1 MGPLARAQPRPPTR
15 PSRRTSPP
23 TTPAPVTP
31 LALPV
36 LLLRSTSSPTLVL
49 TRTWCWRPPRL
60 TSMPPNQQ
68 PAERL
73 ARPTWAPSQAVRVPR
88 EPLCSPPR
96 RSSPTP
102 TSGPRTALPALLV
115 PRDSLA
121 PPAAPTTSSPPLK
134 PSSTLES
141 PVSTPCAPPPPR
153 PTSTPRLRTALTRT
167 PSPAPPPPTSPPSAP
182 TLALVKD
189 VLMLPV
195 SSSETR
201 DRHRSFQAWMF
212 LVCNEEKSLPKSH
225 RYYQ

>member
-1 MGPLARAQPRPPTR
+1 MGARTQPRPPTR

-73 ARPTWAPSQAVRVPR
+73 TRPTWAPSQAVKAPR
-88 EPLCSPPR
+88 EPLCLPPR

-102 TSGPRTALPALLV
+102 TSGPRTAPPARLV
-115 PRDSLA
+115 PRDSSA
-121 PPAAPTTSSPPLK
+121 PPAAPTTSSPPWK
-134 PSSTLES
+134 RSSTLES

-153 PTSTPRLRTALTRT
+153 RTSTPRLRTALTRT
-167 PSPAPPPPTSPPSAP
+167 PSPAPPRPTSPPSTP
-182 TLALVKD
+182 TLVLVKD

-212 LVCNEEKSLPKSH
+212 LVCNEKKSLPKSH

>member
-1 MGPLARAQPRPPTR
+1 MG
-15 PSRRTSPP
+15 
-23 TTPAPVTP
+23 
-31 LALPV
+31 

-73 ARPTWAPSQAVRVPR
+73 ARPTWAPSQAVKVPR

-121 PPAAPTTSSPPLK
+121 PPAAPTTSSPPWK

-141 PVSTPCAPPPPR
+141 PVSTPCAPP
-153 PTSTPRLRTALTRT
+153 
-167 PSPAPPPPTSPPSAP
+167 PPPPTSPPSAP

-189 VLMLPV
+189 VLILPV

-201 DRHRSFQAWMF
+201 DCHRSFQAWMF

>member
-1 MGPLARAQPRPPTR
+1 MG
-15 PSRRTSPP
+15 TSPP

-60 TSMPPNQQ
+60 TSTPPNQQ
-68 PAERL
+68 PAVRL
-73 ARPTWAPSQAVRVPR
+73 ARPTWAQSQAVKAPR
-88 EPLCSPPR
+88 EPHCSPPR

-102 TSGPRTALPALLV
+102 TSGPRTAPPAQLV
-115 PRDSLA
+115 PRDSSA
-121 PPAAPTTSSPPLK
+121 PPAAPTTSSPPWK
-134 PSSTLES
+134 RSSTLES
-141 PVSTPCAPPPPR
+141 PAWTPCAPP
-153 PTSTPRLRTALTRT
+153 
-167 PSPAPPPPTSPPSAP
+167 PPPPTSPPSAP

-189 VLMLPV
+189 VSMLPV

-201 DRHRSFQAWMF
+201 DRRRSFQAWMF

>member
-1 MGPLARAQPRPPTR
+1 MGRPRPPTQ

-60 TSMPPNQQ
+60 ISTPPNQQ

-73 ARPTWAPSQAVRVPR
+73 ARLTWARSQVVRVPR
-88 EPLCSPPR
+88 VPHCSPPR

-102 TSGPRTALPALLV
+102 TSVPRTAPPAQLV
-115 PRDSLA
+115 PRASSA
-121 PPAAPTTSSPPLK
+121 PPAAPTTSSPPWK
-134 PSSTLES
+134 RSSTLES
-141 PVSTPCAPPPPR
+141 PASTPCAPPPPR
-153 PTSTPRLRTALTRT
+153 RTSTPRLQTAPTRT

-189 VLMLPV
+189 VSMLPV
-195 SSSETR
+195 NSSETR

>member
-1 MGPLARAQPRPPTR
+1 MGQPRPPTR

-23 TTPAPVTP
+23 TTPASVTP

-73 ARPTWAPSQAVRVPR
+73 ARPTWAPSQAVKALR
-88 EPLCSPPR
+88 EPLCLPPW
-96 RSSPTP
+96 
-102 TSGPRTALPALLV
+102 
-115 PRDSLA
+115 
-121 PPAAPTTSSPPLK
+121 K

-153 PTSTPRLRTALTRT
+153 RTSTPRLRTALTRT

-212 LVCNEEKSLPKSH
+212 LVCNVEKSLPKSH

>member
-1 MGPLARAQPRPPTR
+1 MGARARPRPPTR

-73 ARPTWAPSQAVRVPR
+73 ARPTWAPFQVVKAPR
-88 EPLCSPPR
+88 EPLCLPPR

-102 TSGPRTALPALLV
+102 TSDLRTAPPARLV
-115 PRDSLA
+115 PRASSA
-121 PPAAPTTSSPPLK
+121 PPAAPTTFSPPWK
-134 PSSTLES
+134 PSSTPES

-201 DRHRSFQAWMF
+201 DCHRSFQAWMF

>member
-1 MGPLARAQPRPPTR
+1 MG
-15 PSRRTSPP
+15 
-23 TTPAPVTP
+23 P

-60 TSMPPNQQ
+60 TSMPPSQQ
-68 PAERL
+68 AAVRL
-73 ARPTWAPSQAVRVPR
+73 ARPTWAQSQVVKVPR
-88 EPLCSPPR
+88 EPHCLPPR

-102 TSGPRTALPALLV
+102 TSGLRTVPPARLV
-115 PRDSLA
+115 PRASSA
-121 PPAAPTTSSPPLK
+121 PPAAPTTSSPPWK

-141 PVSTPCAPPPPR
+141 LASTPC
-153 PTSTPRLRTALTRT
+153 
-167 PSPAPPPPTSPPSAP
+167 APPPPTSPPSAP
-182 TLALVKD
+182 TLAPVKD
-189 VLMLPV
+189 VSMLPV

-201 DRHRSFQAWMF
+201 NRRRSFQAWMF

>member
-1 MGPLARAQPRPPTR
+1 MGARAQPRPPTR

-23 TTPAPVTP
+23 TTPAPVTW
-31 LALPV
+31 LALHV

-73 ARPTWAPSQAVRVPR
+73 ARPTWAPSQAVKVPR

-121 PPAAPTTSSPPLK
+121 PPAAPTTSSPPWK

-167 PSPAPPPPTSPPSAP
+167 PSPAPPPPISPPSAP

-201 DRHRSFQAWMF
+201 DCHRSFQAWMF

>member
-1 MGPLARAQPRPPTR
+1 MGPLARARPRPPTR
-15 PSRRTSPP
+15 PSRCTSPP

-73 ARPTWAPSQAVRVPR
+73 ARPTWAPSQAVKAPR
-88 EPLCSPPR
+88 EPLCLPPR

-102 TSGPRTALPALLV
+102 TSGPRTAPPARLV
-115 PRDSLA
+115 PRASSA
-121 PPAAPTTSSPPLK
+121 PPAAPTTFSPPWK

-153 PTSTPRLRTALTRT
+153 PTS
-167 PSPAPPPPTSPPSAP
+167 PPSLP

>member
-1 MGPLARAQPRPPTR
+1 MGRYGCR
-15 PSRRTSPP
+15 PSRRTFPP

-49 TRTWCWRPPRL
+49 TRTWCWRPARL
-60 TSMPPNQQ
+60 TS
-68 PAERL
+68 
-73 ARPTWAPSQAVRVPR
+73 APSQAVKVPR

-102 TSGPRTALPALLV
+102 TSGPR
-115 PRDSLA
+115 
-121 PPAAPTTSSPPLK
+121 K

>member
-1 MGPLARAQPRPPTR
+1 MG
-15 PSRRTSPP
+15 SSG

-36 LLLRSTSSPTLVL
+36 LLLRSTSSPTLAL

-73 ARPTWAPSQAVRVPR
+73 ARP
-88 EPLCSPPR
+88 
-96 RSSPTP
+96 
-102 TSGPRTALPALLV
+102 
-115 PRDSLA
+115 
-121 PPAAPTTSSPPLK
+121 
-134 PSSTLES
+134 
-141 PVSTPCAPPPPR
+141 PCAPPPPR
-153 PTSTPRLRTALTRT
+153 RTSTPRLQTALTRT

-182 TLALVKD
+182 TLAPVKD
-189 VLMLPV
+189 VSMLPV

-201 DRHRSFQAWMF
+201 DRRRSFQAWMF

>member
-1 MGPLARAQPRPPTR
+1 MGPTSLPCPLARVRPRPPTQ

-36 LLLRSTSSPTLVL
+36 LLLRSTSSPTLAL

-60 TSMPPNQQ
+60 TSTPPNQQ
-68 PAERL
+68 PAVRL
-73 ARPTWAPSQAVRVPR
+73 ARPTWAQSQAVKAPR
-88 EPLCSPPR
+88 EPHCSPPR

-102 TSGPRTALPALLV
+102 TSGPRTAPPAQLV
-115 PRDSLA
+115 PRDSSA
-121 PPAAPTTSSPPLK
+121 PPAAPTTSSPPWK
-134 PSSTLES
+134 RSSTLVS
-141 PVSTPCAPPPPR
+141 PAWTPCAPPPPR
-153 PTSTPRLRTALTRT
+153 RTSTPRLQTAPTRT
-167 PSPAPPPPTSPPSAP
+167 PSPAPPPAP

-189 VLMLPV
+189 VSMLPV

-201 DRHRSFQAWMF
+201 DCHRSFQAWMF

>member
-1 MGPLARAQPRPPTR
+1 MGSAPRRPRPTSLPCPLARTQPRPPTR

-73 ARPTWAPSQAVRVPR
+73 ARPTWAPSQAVKAPR
-88 EPLCSPPR
+88 EPHCSPPR

-102 TSGPRTALPALLV
+102 TSGPRTAPPARLV
-115 PRDSLA
+115 PRDSSA
-121 PPAAPTTSSPPLK
+121 PPAAPTTSSPPWK

-153 PTSTPRLRTALTRT
+153 R
-167 PSPAPPPPTSPPSAP
+167 TSPPSAP

-212 LVCNEEKSLPKSH
+212 LVCNEEKSLPKS
-225 RYYQ
+225 RKYYQ

>member
-1 MGPLARAQPRPPTR
+1 MG
-15 PSRRTSPP
+15 TSPP

-60 TSMPPNQQ
+60 TSTPPNQQ
-68 PAERL
+68 PAVRL
-73 ARPTWAPSQAVRVPR
+73 ARPTWAQSQAVKAPR
-88 EPLCSPPR
+88 EPHCSPPR

-102 TSGPRTALPALLV
+102 TSGPRTAPPAQLV
-115 PRDSLA
+115 PRDSSA
-121 PPAAPTTSSPPLK
+121 PPAAPTTSSPPWK
-134 PSSTLES
+134 RSSTLES
-141 PVSTPCAPPPPR
+141 PAWTPCAPPPPR
-153 PTSTPRLRTALTRT
+153 RTST
-167 PSPAPPPPTSPPSAP
+167 PSAP

-189 VLMLPV
+189 VSMLPV

-201 DRHRSFQAWMF
+201 DRRRSFQAWMF

>member
-1 MGPLARAQPRPPTR
+1 MGSAPRRPRPTSLPCPLARAQPRPPTR

-23 TTPAPVTP
+23 TTPAPATP

-36 LLLRSTSSPTLVL
+36 LLLRSTSRATLVL

-60 TSMPPNQQ
+60 TSTPPNQQ

-73 ARPTWAPSQAVRVPR
+73 ARPTWAPSQAVKAPR
-88 EPLCSPPR
+88 EPRWLPPR

-102 TSGPRTALPALLV
+102 TSDLRTAPPARRV
-115 PRDSLA
+115 PRDSSA
-121 PPAAPTTSSPPLK
+121 PPAAPTTSSPPWK

-153 PTSTPRLRTALTRT
+153 PTSTP
-167 PSPAPPPPTSPPSAP
+167 SAP

-201 DRHRSFQAWMF
+201 DCHRSFQAWMF
-212 LVCNEEKSLPKSH
+212 LVCNGEKSLPKSH